1 MQNDSTALACAIVQ
15 GYANIAR
22 YLLEN
27 GATMDFE
34 EEVRR
39 TDMIILII
47 ILHNFRFG
55 KDYFT
60 MLVNKALM
68 KLCQFC
74 WSMQLL

>member
-1 MQNDSTALACAIVQ
+1 MQNDATAL
-15 GYANIAR
+15 GYAVVYGYAKVAR
-22 YLLEN
+22 FLLEN
-27 GATMDFE
+27 GAAIDFE
-34 EEVRR
+34 DEVRR

-60 MLVNKALM
+60 LPVNKALV